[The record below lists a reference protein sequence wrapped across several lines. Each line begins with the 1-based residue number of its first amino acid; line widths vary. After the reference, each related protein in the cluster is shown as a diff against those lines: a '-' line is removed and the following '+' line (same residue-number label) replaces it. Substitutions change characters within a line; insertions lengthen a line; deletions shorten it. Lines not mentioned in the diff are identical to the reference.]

1 VGFRLMPAQTREPPS
16 GGSLFLSRGDSM
28 RAIRANDVSAR
39 IAKPIGGRR
48 GQRAA
53 AEQQREEEAEAGQEE
68 APAGAFSALTRSARQ
83 ARPRRRAEEVAT
95 NRKPEARNSDFWIL
109 FHTSPSWGGPTTPL
123 LRCAIASLL
132 ERRGGVGVGA
142 SRSCRAAVG
151 ALSTSPH
158 PAIPAR
164 SRARHP
170 PHQGEG

>member
-1 VGFRLMPAQTREPPS
+1 MGFRLMPAQTREPPS

-53 AEQQREEEAEAGQEE
+53 AEQQGEEEAEAGQEE

-109 FHTSPSWGGPTTPL
+109 FHTSPSWGGTTTPL
-123 LRCAIASLL
+123 LRCAIAWLL

-142 SRSCRAAVG
+142 SRSSSKAIARIK
-151 ALSTSPH
+151 THH
-158 PAIPAR
+158 PTRR
-164 SRARHP
+164 SRLEAGRHP